1 MITDIQTILWK
12 EFRELFQARQ
22 GMFGRGGWISI
33 AISFVL
39 LGVLIP
45 VQAGEDYVR
54 NPIHMIWWVW
64 IPFLMVTYIV
74 TDTFAGERERHTLET
89 LLASRLSDKT
99 ILFGKILS
107 VVLYGWGIAI
117 IGLMVGLI
125 TVNITAGKGR
135 LLMYS
140 TEASLA
146 ILSLSLL
153 FSLLSS
159 AIGVLISLRSSTI
172 RQAQQITGLISLV
185 PILPIVLLDVLPR
198 EIVDNWMNSLNDLNG
213 IIIVVIAVG
222 ILAVIDLAFILLSM
236 KQFQRAR
243 LILD

>member
-1 MITDIQTILWK
+1 MITDIKTILWK

-33 AISFVL
+33 AITVGL

-45 VQAGEDYVR
+45 IQAGEDYVR

-89 LLASRLSDKT
+89 LLASRLHDQT
-99 ILFGKILS
+99 ILFGKIIS

-117 IGLMVGLI
+117 IGLIVGLI
-125 TVNITAGKGR
+125 TVNLTAGKGR

-140 TEASLA
+140 PEATLA
-146 ILSLSLL
+146 ILVLSLL
-153 FSLLSS
+153 FALLSS
-159 AIGVLISLRSSTI
+159 AIGVLISLRSSTV

-185 PILPIVLLDVLPR
+185 PILPIVLLDILPGAM
-198 EIVDNWMNSLNDLNG
+198 IDNWMSRLSQVNG
-213 IIIVVIAVG
+213 SMVVLAAVG
-222 ILAVIDLAFILLSM
+222 ILAVIDLVFIALSM
-236 KQFQRAR
+236 QQFQRAR

>member
-1 MITDIQTILWK
+1 MITDIKTILWK
-12 EFRELFQARQ
+12 EVRELFQARQ

-33 AISFVL
+33 AVTIGL

-45 VQAGEDYVR
+45 IQTGEEWVS

-64 IPFLMVTYIV
+64 VPFLMVTYIV

-89 LLASRLSDKT
+89 LLASRLADKT
-99 ILFGKILS
+99 ILFGKIVS

-117 IGLMVGLI
+117 IGLAVSLI
-125 TVNITAGKGR
+125 TVNLTAGKGH

-140 TEASLA
+140 TEAALA
-146 ILSLSLL
+146 ILTLSFL

-159 AIGVLISLRSSTI
+159 VIGVLISLRSSTV
-172 RQAQQITGLISLV
+172 RQAQQVTGLISLV
-185 PILPIVLLDVLPR
+185 PILPIVLLDVLPD
-198 EIVDNWMNSLNDLNG
+198 ETIVSWTTGLSQVNG
-213 IIIVVIAVG
+213 SMLVLVAVG
-222 ILAVIDLAFILLSM
+222 ILAVIDLALIALAM
-236 KQFQRAR
+236 KQFQRAK

>member
-1 MITDIQTILWK
+1 MITDIKTILWK
-12 EFRELFQARQ
+12 EVRELFQARQ

-33 AISFVL
+33 AVTIGL

-45 VQAGEDYVR
+45 IQTGEEWVS

-64 IPFLMVTYIV
+64 VPFLMVTYIV

-89 LLASRLSDKT
+89 LLASRLADKT
-99 ILFGKILS
+99 ILFGKIVS

-117 IGLMVGLI
+117 LGLAVSLI
-125 TVNITAGKGR
+125 TVNLTAGKGH

-140 TEASLA
+140 TEAALA
-146 ILSLSLL
+146 ILTLSFL

-159 AIGVLISLRSSTI
+159 VIGVLISLRSSTV
-172 RQAQQITGLISLV
+172 RQAQQVTGLISLV
-185 PILPIVLLDVLPR
+185 PILPIVLLDVLPD
-198 EIVDNWMNSLNDLNG
+198 ETIVNWTTGLSQVNG
-213 IIIVVIAVG
+213 SMLVLVAVG
-222 ILAVIDLAFILLSM
+222 ILAVIDLALIALAM
-236 KQFQRAR
+236 KQFQRAK

>member
-1 MITDIQTILWK
+1 MIADIKTILWK

-33 AISFVL
+33 AITVGL

-45 VQAGEDYVR
+45 IQAGEDWVSS
-54 NPIHMIWWVW
+54 PIHMIWWVW
-64 IPFLMVTYIV
+64 VPFLMVTYIV

-89 LLASRLSDKT
+89 LLASRLPDKT
-99 ILFGKILS
+99 ILFGKITS

-117 IGLMVGLI
+117 IGLITGLI
-125 TVNITAGKGR
+125 TVNLTAGKGR

-140 TEASLA
+140 PEATLA
-146 ILSLSLL
+146 IFTLSFL

-159 AIGVLISLRSSTI
+159 AVGVLISLRSSTV
-172 RQAQQITGLISLV
+172 RQAQQVMGLISLV
-185 PILPIVLLDVLPR
+185 PLLPLVLLDILPG
-198 EIVDNWMNSLNDLNG
+198 EMIASWMTRLSQMNGSLVALA
-213 IIIVVIAVG
+213 AVG
-222 ILAVIDLAFILLSM
+222 ILAAFDLVFIALALQ
-236 KQFQRAR
+236 QFQRAR

>member
-1 MITDIQTILWK
+1 MITDLKTILWK
-12 EFRELFQARQ
+12 EFRELFQARE

-45 VQAGEDYVR
+45 VQAGEDYVS

-107 VVLYGWGIAI
+107 VVLYGWGIAVL
-117 IGLMVGLI
+117 GLIVGLI
-125 TVNITAGKGR
+125 SVNITAGKGR

-140 TEASLA
+140 AEASLA

-153 FSLLSS
+153 FSVLSS
-159 AIGVLISLRSSTI
+159 VIGVLISLRSSTI

-198 EIVDNWMNSLNDLNG
+198 EIVDNWMNNLSDLNG
-213 IIIVVIAVG
+213 NIIVVIAVG
-222 ILAVIDLAFILLSM
+222 ILAVIDLAFIALAM
-236 KQFQRAR
+236 KQFQRAK

>member
-1 MITDIQTILWK
+1 MITDIQTILRK
-12 EFRELFQARQ
+12 EFRELFQSRQ
-22 GMFGRGGWISI
+22 GMFGRGGWISL
-33 AISFVL
+33 AISFGL

-89 LLASRLSDKT
+89 LLASRLHDQT
-99 ILFGKILS
+99 ILFGKIIS

-117 IGLMVGLI
+117 IGLMIGLI

-140 TEASLA
+140 AEASLA
-146 ILSLSLL
+146 ILALSLL

-159 AIGVLISLRSSTI
+159 VIGVLISLRSSTV
-172 RQAQQITGLISLV
+172 RQAQQVTGLISLL
-185 PILPIVLLDVLPR
+185 PILPVVLLDVLPGA
-198 EIVDNWMNSLNDLNG
+198 IIDNWMTSLSQVNVNM
-213 IIIVVIAVG
+213 VVLAAVG
-222 ILAVIDLAFILLSM
+222 ILAVIDLALIALSM
-236 KQFQRAR
+236 KQFQRAK